1 MRVAFHAPLKHP
13 DHPVPSG
20 DRRMARLLISA
31 IEAGGH
37 HVEVASELRSFDGSG
52 RAEAQTRIRD
62 AAVAESQRL
71 IEHYR
76 GRPTVERP
84 SIWFTYHVY
93 YKAPDWLGPAVSAA
107 LDIPY
112 VTAEASYAPKRAGG
126 SWSLNHEQTRVALQ
140 AAAVHFCVTRF
151 DWTGLEALL
160 GGRDRLIYL
169 PPFLD
174 EVPAMEGQARAGYRE
189 QLCSVARF
197 DPTIPVLVCVA
208 MMRPGDKETS
218 YRMLAAALAGIADLD
233 WNLVLVGD
241 GAARPAVEKAFAA
254 VCPERLHW
262 AGELGPEEVGR
273 HLAAADIYVWPAHN
287 EAYGMAFLEA
297 QARGLPVVAQ
307 ATRGV
312 PDVVAVGRSAVLT
325 PEGDLAAFGQAIRG
339 LIVDRTRRAAMGAAA
354 RAFVAGE
361 RTIERAAAILDGGLT
376 RAVGR

>member
-31 IEAGGH
+31 MEAGGH

-52 RAEAQTRIRD
+52 EVDAQTQIRD
-62 AAVAESQRL
+62 VAVAESQRL
-71 IEHYR
+71 IEYYR
-76 GRPTVERP
+76 GLPAVERP

-126 SWSLNHEQTRVALQ
+126 PWALNHEQTRVALR

-151 DWTGLEALL
+151 DWTSLEALL
-160 GGRDRLIYL
+160 GGSDRLIYM

-174 EVPAMEGQARAGYRE
+174 EVPAMEAQARVQYRE

-197 DPTIPVLVCVA
+197 DPAIPVLVCVA

-218 YRMLAAALAGIADLD
+218 YRMLAAALAEVADLD

-241 GAARPAVEKAFAA
+241 GAARPAVENAFAA
-254 VCPERLHW
+254 VCPDRVHW
-262 AGELGPEEVGR
+262 AGELGSEEVGR
-273 HLAAADIYVWPAHN
+273 HLASADIYVWPAHN

-312 PDVVAVGRSAVLT
+312 PDVVAAGRSAVLT

-339 LIVDRTRRAAMGAAA
+339 MIVDGARRAAMGEAA
-354 RAFVAGE
+354 RAFVAGD
-361 RTIERAAAILDGGLT
+361 RTIERAAAILNGGLT
-376 RAVGR
+376 RATGR

>member
-1 MRVAFHAPLKHP
+1 MRVAFYAPLKHP

-37 HVEVASELRSFDGSG
+37 HVDIASELRSFDGSG
-52 RAEAQTRIRD
+52 EVRAQTRIRD
-62 AAVAESQRL
+62 AAVAESKRL
-71 IEHYR
+71 IEYYL
-76 GRPTVERP
+76 GRPAVERP
-84 SIWFTYHVY
+84 SLWFTYHVY

-107 LDIPY
+107 LGIPY
-112 VTAEASYAPKRAGG
+112 ATAEASYASKRAGG
-126 SWSLNHEQTRVALQ
+126 PWALNHEQTRVALQ
-140 AAAVHFCVTRF
+140 AAAVHFCVTKF
-151 DWTGLEALL
+151 DRTGLEALL
-160 GGRDRLIYL
+160 GESDRLVYL

-174 EVPAMEGQARAGYRE
+174 EVPAMEAQARAVYRE

-197 DPTIPVLVCVA
+197 DPASPVLVCVA

-218 YRMLAAALAGIADLD
+218 YRMLAAALAGLADLD

-254 VCPERLHW
+254 IRPERVHW
-262 AGELGPEEVGR
+262 AGELGPEEVGH

-312 PDVVAVGRSAVLT
+312 PDVVAAGRSAVLT
-325 PEGDLAAFGQAIRG
+325 PEGDLAAFGRAIG
-339 LIVDRTRRAAMGAAA
+339 GMIVDRTRRESMGKAA

-361 RTIERAAAILDGGLT
+361 RTVERAAAILDGGLT